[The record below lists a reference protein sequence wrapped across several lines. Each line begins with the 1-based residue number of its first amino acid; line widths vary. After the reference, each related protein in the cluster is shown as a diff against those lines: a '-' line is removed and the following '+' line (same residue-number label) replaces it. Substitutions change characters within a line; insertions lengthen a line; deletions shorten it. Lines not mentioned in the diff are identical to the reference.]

1 MKNNKRQKER
11 GPRANGQI
19 RSKQVRVID
28 AEGNQLGVLHIS
40 EAMRKAEEAELD
52 LVEVAPEADP
62 PVCRIVN
69 LSKMMYQKERAAKA
83 ARKGQ
88 KRDPH
93 QLRMRPNI
101 AEHDLQIKVRAAEKF
116 LAKGDQVYFQVQLRG
131 RMQAKPE
138 LGTNLLAKV
147 VERLDGKSQFIKPIQ
162 ASGGQVT
169 MTLGPKK

>member
-1 MKNNKRQKER
+1 MKKDRRKKDP

-19 RSKQVRVID
+19 RAKQVRVID
-28 AEGNQLGVLHIS
+28 PEGNQLGVLHIS

-52 LVEVAPEADP
+52 LVEVAPDANP

-88 KRDPH
+88 KREPH
-93 QLRMRPNI
+93 QLRMRPGI
-101 AEHDLQIKVRAAEKF
+101 ADHDFQTKIRAAEKF
-116 LAKGDQVYFQVQLRG
+116 LDKGDQVYFQVQLRG
-131 RMQAKPE
+131 RMQSKPE
-138 LGTNLLAKV
+138 LGTDLLNRVA
-147 VERLDGKSQFIKPIQ
+147 EGLEGKAQFIKPIQ